1 MSGSTYT
8 WVGTTTDWN
17 TASNWSP
24 ATVPNSA
31 TVSALDTIAGQAVI
45 SGGATNTVA
54 NLTLMNPGTT
64 SLDQLVLAGS
74 NFSTPGTN
82 SAGMLNV
89 AGAITD
95 AGGIVS
101 TVNTA
106 SEITAASI
114 AIQAN
119 AGGVLGEIGGGGT
132 YVVSG
137 AIANNGL
144 IIADGE
150 FAAAPFGPLV
160 IDAGSISGSGGI
172 NVDVGTSLELNAP
185 VAATQLVS
193 VSPGSPA
200 GTATLLLDQPGNLAA
215 PIYIGTGQTLDLFL
229 KGQTVTSATINA
241 GNTLVVSEGGT
252 TENFVLQGANL
263 AVAMVTSSMPG
274 YAALAIGEGV
284 VCFARGTRIATP
296 EGAVA
301 VEDLQAGDLVT
312 TAGGETSAV
321 VWVGHRGTDC
331 QRHPEPRKVWPVRIR
346 EGAFGPNLPERD
358 LLVSPQHAIFDEGVL
373 IPAKV
378 LINGST
384 ITQEPV
390 ARVEYYH
397 VELARHDLLLAEGLP
412 TESYLDTG
420 DRASFENGGGAM
432 ILHPDFAR
440 WAWDAR
446 ACAELRVTG
455 PELDAVRAKLAR
467 RAEKSQRRPGAAVAA
482 G

>member
-1 MSGSTYT
+1 MATFSF
-8 WVGTTTDWN
+8 VGTGAADWN
-17 TASNWSP
+17 VGTNWTP
-24 ATVPNSA
+24 ATVPTAADTALLTGTGA
-31 TVSALDTIAGQAVI
+31 TAVI
-45 SGGATNTVA
+45 SSGATDAVASVTMTGDNLLVGNSTLFGNT
-54 NLTLMNPGTT
+54 LTGNGTLTAGTIDDTNATLVSSQGSSVTGTT
-64 SLDQLVLAGS
+64 GITV
-74 NFSTPGTN
+74 GT
-82 SAGMLNV
+82 
-89 AGAITD
+89 GA
-95 AGGIVS
+95 A
-101 TVNTA
+101 
-106 SEITAASI
+106 
-114 AIQAN
+114 
-119 AGGVLGEIGGGGT
+119 IGGGGSFAVT
-132 YVVSG
+132 TG
-137 AIANNGL
+137 AIANSGV
-144 IIADGE
+144 IRADGAD
-150 FAAAPFGPLV
+150 FSLGNLTVTAPSITATGALEV
-160 IDAGSISGSGGI
+160 WAGS
-172 NVDVGTSLELNAP
+172 TLELNVP
-185 VAATQLVS
+185 SVAATQTISVVASGVS
-193 VSPGSPA
+193 G
-200 GTATLLLDQPGNLAA
+200 ATGAATVDLDQPTFGGTISIAA
-215 PIYIGTGQTLDLFL
+215 PNTLDLFL
-229 KGQTVTSATINA
+229 ETGQTATAATVTGSTLNITTSAGTETIALGAA
-241 GNTLVVSEGGT
+241 GYTATLTPAGAGGRA
-252 TENFVLQGANL
+252 EI
-263 AVAMVTSSMPG
+263 
-274 YAALAIGEGV
+274 ALNP

-455 PELDAVRAKLAR
+455 PELDAVRAKLAML
-467 RAEKSQRRPGAAVAA
+467 ADHMASPQRLSA
-482 G
+482 